1 MKGFSFF
8 FVISRVQKGYISD
21 ADLEYRE
28 FLLNFKIIIGILL
41 YMLAS

>member
-1 MKGFSFF
+1 MKGFSF

-21 ADLEYRE
+21 AGLEYRE
-28 FLLNFKIIIGILL
+28 FLINFKIIIGILL